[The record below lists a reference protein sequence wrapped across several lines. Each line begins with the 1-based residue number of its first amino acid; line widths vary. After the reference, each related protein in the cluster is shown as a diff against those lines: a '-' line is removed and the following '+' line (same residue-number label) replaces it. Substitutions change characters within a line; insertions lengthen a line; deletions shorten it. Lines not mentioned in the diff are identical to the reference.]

1 MIWKIEPSLD
11 GINTLSKNTLV
22 GHLGI
27 VFTEFGDD
35 YLKATM
41 PVNEYTKQPYG
52 VLHGGASVVLAET
65 MGSYASS
72 MCIDDPFTTPGFGIE
87 INANHLKSAR
97 SGIVTGIVKPIRIG
111 RSLHVWEIKIYDEKE
126 DIICISRLTVMVKR
140 K

>member
-22 GHLGI
+22 SRLGI

-41 PVNEYTKQPYG
+41 PVNEHTKQPYG

-72 MCIDDPFTTPGFGIE
+72 MCIDDPFTNPGFGIE

-97 SGIVTGIVKPIRIG
+97 EGIVTGIVKPIRIG
-111 RSLHVWEIKIYDEKE
+111 KTIHVWDIKIYNEKE
-126 DIICISRLTVMVKR
+126 EIICISRLTVMVKR

>member
-41 PVNEYTKQPYG
+41 PVNDQTKQPYG

-72 MCIDDPFTTPGFGIE
+72 MCIDDPFTNPGFGIE
-87 INANHLKSAR
+87 VNANHLKSAR
-97 SGIVTGIVKPIRIG
+97 SGTVTGIVKPIRIG
-111 RSLHVWEIKIYDEKE
+111 RSIHVWDIKIYDENE
-126 DIICISRLTVMVKR
+126 DIVCTSRLTVMVKR
-140 K
+140 